1 VNKIPCFGQKF
12 SLDEV
17 FFMLKIN
24 RNLIKNRQCILF
36 LIFNVIFLI
45 LYFKIISLQYL
56 KEDELSVMANSQYSY
71 KESLTDTNYILYDCN
86 GEKLMNYNK
95 EYYVVISPDIFLK
108 DNPDANSESM
118 LTLIYTLRNYNEKYD
133 LAKVRTLNTS
143 EKLYYKI
150 DLSTYNKLKNIHD
163 VNGFY
168 IYEYSPLSKTGVWSI
183 ENLLLNPR
191 RTSDNKVKSKD
202 SLEMQIYDKSKNNEK
217 PQIVFERDANGKIIN
232 EKTILPE
239 NNVNVRLTL
248 DKNIQNGIKE
258 ILNSSENK
266 NFGQIGVVM
275 MEVSTGKI
283 KALVQ
288 KDDIK
293 PNVNLGI
300 ATNHGFFPGSTFKV
314 IVEEAGLDKGIIKS
328 RDKFTSKGLYG
339 EDSEKYNVLTPG
351 EALTL
356 SSNDVFAQIGN
367 KVGFNNFYDNAKS
380 QGLFDKVLNLD
391 GEKEGIFEVKNPNVS
406 DGSVGLAAI
415 GQNIRITPI
424 EAISI
429 PNTVIND
436 GVYVKPYLLDAY
448 VDNQNNTI
456 ESLNTVSS
464 SVIKKST
471 AEEMKNQMINV
482 VKNGTGR
489 SAYIDGMEIGGKT
502 GSTQRIEL
510 TGQNKNAEEHSDGW
524 FVGFF
529 KVSGKYYSMVVFVQD
544 IDKDSESGG
553 NTAAPIFKN
562 IVLKTKSYL
571 R

>member
-1 VNKIPCFGQKF
+1 
-12 SLDEV
+12 
-17 FFMLKIN
+17 MLKIN
-24 RNLIKNRQCILF
+24 RNLIKKRQCSLF
-36 LIFNVIFLI
+36 LIFNIIFLI

-71 KESLTDTNYILYDCN
+71 KESLTDAKYILYDCN
-86 GEKLMNYNK
+86 GQQIMNYNK

-108 DNPDANSESM
+108 DNPDVNSESM
-118 LTLIYTLRNYNEKYD
+118 LTLIYTLRNYNEDYD
-133 LAKVRTLNTS
+133 LAKVGILNTS
-143 EKLYYKI
+143 QKLYYQI

-168 IYEYSPLSKTGVWSI
+168 IYEYSPLNRTGVWSI
-183 ENLLLNPR
+183 ENLLLNPK
-191 RTSDNKVKSKD
+191 RTADNTMKSKD
-202 SLEMQIYDKSKNNEK
+202 SLEMKIYEKTRDNEK
-217 PQIVFERDANGKIIN
+217 LQIVFERDANGKIIN
-232 EKTILPE
+232 EKTSLPE

-248 DKNIQNGIKE
+248 DKNIQNSIKE

-266 NFGQIGVVM
+266 NFGQIGVIL
-275 MEVSTGKI
+275 MEAGTGRI

-288 KDDIK
+288 KDDTK

-300 ATNHGFFPGSTFKV
+300 STNHGFFPGSTFKV
-314 IVEEAGLDKGIIKS
+314 IVEEAGLDKNIIKTN
-328 RDKFTSKGLYG
+328 DKFTSTGLYG
-339 EDSEKYNVLTPG
+339 EENKKYNVLTSG
-351 EALTL
+351 EALAL

-380 QGLFDKVLNLD
+380 QGLFEKVLNLD
-391 GEKEGIFEVKNPNVS
+391 GEKEGLFEVKNPDSS

-429 PNTVIND
+429 PNTVIN
-436 GVYVKPYLLDAY
+436 GGTYVKPYLLDAY
-448 VDNQNNTI
+448 VNDKNNTI
-456 ESLNTVSS
+456 EALSTEST

-482 VKNGTGR
+482 VKNGTGK
-489 SAYIDGMEIGGKT
+489 SAYIDGMEVGGKT

-529 KVSGKYYSMVVFVQD
+529 KVYGKYYSMVVFVQD

-562 IVLKTKSYL
+562 IVLKIKPYL
-571 R
+571 K

>member
-1 VNKIPCFGQKF
+1 MNKIPYFGQKF

-24 RNLIKNRQCILF
+24 RNLIKKRQCSLF
-36 LIFNVIFLI
+36 LIFNIIFLI

-71 KESLTDTNYILYDCN
+71 KESLTDAKYILYDCN
-86 GEKLMNYNK
+86 GQQIMNYNK

-108 DNPDANSESM
+108 DNPDVNSESM
-118 LTLIYTLRNYNEKYD
+118 LTLIYTLRNYNEDYD
-133 LAKVRTLNTS
+133 LAKVGILNTS
-143 EKLYYKI
+143 QKLYYQI

-168 IYEYSPLSKTGVWSI
+168 IYEYSPLNRTGVWSI
-183 ENLLLNPR
+183 ENLLLNPK
-191 RTSDNKVKSKD
+191 RTADNTMKSKD
-202 SLEMQIYDKSKNNEK
+202 SLEMKIYEKTRDNEK
-217 PQIVFERDANGKIIN
+217 LQIVFERDANGKIIN
-232 EKTILPE
+232 EKTSLPE

-248 DKNIQNGIKE
+248 DKNIQNSIKE

-266 NFGQIGVVM
+266 NFGQIGVIL
-275 MEVSTGKI
+275 MEAGTGRI

-288 KDDIK
+288 KDDTK

-300 ATNHGFFPGSTFKV
+300 STNHGFFPGSTFKV
-314 IVEEAGLDKGIIKS
+314 IVEEAGLDKNIIKTN
-328 RDKFTSKGLYG
+328 DKFTSTGLYG
-339 EDSEKYNVLTPG
+339 EENKKYNVLTSG
-351 EALTL
+351 EALAL

-380 QGLFDKVLNLD
+380 QGLFEKVLNLD
-391 GEKEGIFEVKNPNVS
+391 GEKEGLFEVKNPDSS

-429 PNTVIND
+429 PNTVIN
-436 GVYVKPYLLDAY
+436 GGTYVKPYLLDAY
-448 VDNQNNTI
+448 VNDKNNTI
-456 ESLNTVSS
+456 EALSTEST

-482 VKNGTGR
+482 VKNGTGK
-489 SAYIDGMEIGGKT
+489 SAYIDGMEVGGKT

-529 KVSGKYYSMVVFVQD
+529 KVYGKYYSMVVFVQD

-562 IVLKTKSYL
+562 IVLKIKPYL
-571 R
+571 K